1 MYDIKCFSFIIKS
14 IIKQNISKEHIFS
27 NIVDRNIINW
37 FIHCINDLKYY
48 LNCLWLFS
56 SIIIIVSPLYYYT
69 YIKVIYDLYYSSLFE
84 DNVNVVLLKL
94 KKKYSYTVHAIISI
108 IFDLLHPF

>member
-14 IIKQNISKEHIFS
+14 IIKQNISKEHVCS
-27 NIVDRNIINW
+27 NIVHRNIINW
-37 FIHCINDLKYY
+37 FIHSINDLKYY
-48 LNCLWLFS
+48 LNCLWWLS
-56 SIIIIVSPLYYYT
+56 SIIIVSPLYYYT
-69 YIKVIYDLYYSSLFE
+69 YIGVIYALYYSSLLK
-84 DNVNVVLLKL
+84 DIINVVLLKL